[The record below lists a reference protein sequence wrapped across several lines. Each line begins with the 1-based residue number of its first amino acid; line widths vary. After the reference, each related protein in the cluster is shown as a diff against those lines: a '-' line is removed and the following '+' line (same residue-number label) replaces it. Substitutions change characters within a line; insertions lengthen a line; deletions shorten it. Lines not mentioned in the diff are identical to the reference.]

1 MQSGIGG
8 MAPAQLGGS
17 QQPGSYKNLYT
28 KNRRLNIDLKKSP
41 YVKNQALLNNRFNHM
56 SAANLGGVK
65 FTMNPNNFSQKSSHG
80 KFQTNEYGR
89 NVKSS
94 GPNIQ
99 PTRNSPAEIAHQK
112 RMLNLMNERIGK
124 ERSLSPRK

>member
-1 MQSGIGG
+1 MQSGLGG
-8 MAPAQLGGS
+8 MAPVGLGGS

-56 SAANLGGVK
+56 SAANLGPGK
-65 FTMNPNNFSQKSSHG
+65 FTMNANNFSRKSSYG
-80 KFQTNEYGR
+80 KLQNNEYGR

-99 PTRNSPAEIAHQK
+99 PSRNSPAEVAYQK
-112 RMLNLMNERIGK
+112 RMLGLMNERIGK
-124 ERSLSPRK
+124 ERSSSPRK

>member
-1 MQSGIGG
+1 
-8 MAPAQLGGS
+8 MAPVGLGGS

-56 SAANLGGVK
+56 SAANLGAAK
-65 FTMNPNNFSQKSSHG
+65 FTMNPNNFSRKSSNG
-80 KFQTNEYGR
+80 KLRTNEYGR

-99 PTRNSPAEIAHQK
+99 PSRNSPAEVAYQK
-112 RMLNLMNERIGK
+112 RMLGLMNERIGK
-124 ERSLSPRK
+124 GRSPSPRK